1 MASAETAMLI
11 VQAGGNE
18 AGRRWPL
25 QRTRIII
32 GRDIDCDIVL
42 PDRLV
47 SRHHAHVV
55 WDTMN
60 GREGYVVEDLRS
72 KNGTFVNGQ
81 EVTERH
87 MLEDGDEI
95 QIALRFKLAFVDAGE
110 TAPLTFDLPAGAERL
125 RLEEDTRQVIVKEQ
139 VVDPPLS
146 PAQFR
151 LLALLMASQGSVVGR
166 EEVVRQVW
174 PEALEEGVSEQAIDA
189 LVRRLRER
197 LNEIDP
203 AHQYIVTVRGHGFR
217 FENAPAWPAR

>member
-1 MASAETAMLI
+1 MLM

-25 QRTRIII
+25 QRTRIVI

-87 MLEDGDEI
+87 LLEDGDEI

-110 TAPLTFDLPAGAERL
+110 TAPLTFDLPAGVERL
-125 RLEEDTRQVIVKEQ
+125 RLEEDNRQVIVKEQ
-139 VVDPPLS
+139 VIDPPLS

-203 AHQYIVTVRGHGFR
+203 SHQYIVTVRGHGFR
-217 FENAPAWPAR
+217 FENAPAWPQR